1 MKRLILSFIAVVF
14 VQMFCV
20 ANNVFKPDSTKIEYQ
35 VHGNDTLVIEKFKS
49 LYACGLKQYINNSPV
64 NYNNAD
70 FDVIHAEKNEY
81 IKHNA
86 STIIQDILASY
97 EKEQC
102 KEMLKALLNEKNNII
117 CYIRLRINIEG
128 KIVCVEFMYIP
139 SLSPFMTY
147 EDVKRNTEI
156 IIKRKPEPFLVEYG
170 IELSPWITI
179 SIHKNTF
186 YKFIEE

>member
-20 ANNVFKPDSTKIEYQ
+20 ANNAFNMDSTKIEYQ
-35 VHGNDTLVIEKFKS
+35 VHGNDTLVIEKFNR
-49 LYACGLKQYINNSPV
+49 LYACGLKQYINNSRT

-70 FDVIHAEKNEY
+70 YDVIHEEKNEY

-86 STIIQDILASY
+86 STIIQDILTGY

-102 KEMLKALLNEKNNII
+102 KEMLKALSNEENNII
-117 CYIRLRINIEG
+117 FHIRLRINLKGEIT
-128 KIVCVEFMYIP
+128 CVEFMYIP
-139 SLSPFMTY
+139 SFSPFMTY
-147 EDVKRNTEI
+147 EDIKRNTEI

-170 IELSPWITI
+170 IGLSPWITI
-179 SIHKNTF
+179 PVHVSTLR
-186 YKFIEE
+186 KFKEE